1 MAEDGEKLTIKTGI
15 IQLYERKSNRKRLV
29 LENQKLVGE

>member
-15 IQLYERKSNRKRLV
+15 IQLYERNQTGSAWSWKIKS
-29 LENQKLVGE
+29 